1 MNLVDTR
8 AASGGTAATATA
20 PRWLTDAEQRTWRAW
35 LEVMRLLPAQ
45 LEDRLHDRHDL
56 NLTDYQVLVELS
68 ESDEGRLRMT
78 ELSNRTSLSKSRLSH
93 QIGRMEKAG
102 LVERQDCPS
111 DRRGAFA
118 VITDQGWELMRAAAP
133 GHVDDV
139 RELFM
144 DLMSPAEVEAV
155 GRAMSVIAQRLRR
168 SPGTGCAN
176 AQAELQ
182 ANRTTEIRPAT
193 MQ

>member
-1 MNLVDTR
+1 MNDP
-8 AASGGTAATATA
+8 A
-20 PRWLTDAEQRTWRAW
+20 PRWLSDAEQRTWRAW
-35 LEVMRLLPAQ
+35 LEVMRLLPAK
-45 LEDRLHDRHDL
+45 LEDRLHERHDL

-102 LVERQDCPS
+102 LVERQECPS

-118 VITDQGWELMRAAAP
+118 AISDQGWALLREAAP

-139 RELFM
+139 RELFI
-144 DLMSPAEVEAV
+144 DLMSPDEVAVVGQAMGIIAEKLRQAPGIGCPNALAEQ
-155 GRAMSVIAQRLRR
+155 RAAAAGGPVADLVDS
-168 SPGTGCAN
+168 
-176 AQAELQ
+176 
-182 ANRTTEIRPAT
+182 
-193 MQ
+193 